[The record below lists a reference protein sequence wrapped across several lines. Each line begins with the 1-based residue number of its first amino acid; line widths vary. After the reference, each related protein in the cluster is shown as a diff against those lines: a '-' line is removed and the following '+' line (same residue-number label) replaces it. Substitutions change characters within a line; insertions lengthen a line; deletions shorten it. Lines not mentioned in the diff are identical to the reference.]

1 MLSSQ
6 RLNQRLAYGFQIYTL
21 PTSLQMNGMMG
32 KELFARSQSMVR
44 KLSGGK
50 RQLELK

>member
-32 KELFARSQSMVR
+32 KELFARSVYGEKVVR
-44 KLSGGK
+44 
-50 RQLELK
+50 REAAA